1 MFTRIADFISRIFR
15 RRQPTE
21 AGWEYDEQDA
31 RPTEKKTPTIKKQY
45 MARPTGLR
53 LH

>member
-1 MFTRIADFISRIFR
+1 MFARIVDFISRLFS
-15 RRQPTE
+15 RQPTE